1 MAARSYSRLKKEVS
15 KEEFDR
21 MAKKITEKY
30 VSTEQEYSQTEV
42 AKDFNVTVD
51 CVRKM
56 MDYAIV
62 WGLVTRKVA
71 VKVNE
76 KAISNQQRKCA
87 EAGGSSKRHHQQLI
101 EQREDNL
108 ASLISESKVFQIA
121 KYAIQNPEK
130 DFEKAQKQ
138 FCLESKRHMYNIFR
152 RSIEES
158 VLNKDDALKL
168 IDLILK
174 RYPIQFARDYWKN
187 VWIRREEKEKEY
199 RQLTFEDLLLDE

>member
-1 MAARSYSRLKKEVS
+1 MTGKSYAKLKKELS
-15 KEEFDR
+15 KEAFER
-21 MAKKITEKY
+21 TAKKITEKY
-30 VSTEQEYSQTEV
+30 ASTEVEYSQTEV

-62 WGLVTRKVA
+62 WGLVSRKVA
-71 VKVNE
+71 IRVNE
-76 KAISNQQRKCA
+76 KAISNQQRKCS
-87 EAGGSSKRHHQQLI
+87 EAGGSSTRHHNQLI

-121 KYAIQNPEK
+121 KHAIQNPEN
-130 DFEKAQKQ
+130 DFEKTKKQ
-138 FCLESKRHMYNIFR
+138 FDLESKRHMYKIFK

-174 RYPIQFARDYWKN
+174 KYPTQFARDYWKN
-187 VWIRREEKEKEY
+187 VWIRREEKEKEC
-199 RQLTFEDLLLDE
+199 RQLTFEDLLGND

>member
-1 MAARSYSRLKKEVS
+1 MAARSYTRLKNELS
-15 KEEFDR
+15 KEQFDS

-30 VSTEQEYSQTEV
+30 ASTEIVYSQTEV
-42 AKDFNVTVD
+42 AKDFDVTVD

-71 VKVNE
+71 ILVNE
-76 KAISNQQRKCA
+76 KAISNQQRKCS
-87 EAGGSSKRHHQQLI
+87 EAGGSSKRHHEQLI

-108 ASLISESKVFQIA
+108 AGLISESKVSQIA
-121 KYAIQNPEK
+121 KFAIQNPEN
-130 DFEKAQKQ
+130 DFAKAQKQ
-138 FCLESKRHMYNIFR
+138 FGLESKRHMYNIFR

-168 IDLILK
+168 TDLILK
-174 RYPIQFARDYWKN
+174 RYPVQFAMDYWKN
-187 VWIRREEKEKEY
+187 VWDKREEKEKEC
-199 RQLTFEDLLLDE
+199 RQLTFEDLWDV